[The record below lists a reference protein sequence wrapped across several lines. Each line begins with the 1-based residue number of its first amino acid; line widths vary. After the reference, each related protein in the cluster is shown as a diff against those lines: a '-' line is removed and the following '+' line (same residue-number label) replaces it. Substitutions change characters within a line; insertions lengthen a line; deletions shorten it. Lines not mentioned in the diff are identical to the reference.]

1 MLAETVAGAEIART
15 RAESDFPIIRNS
27 LDEAFENV
35 FSIFTGLNKAL
46 IGFLLMALLIVWV
59 TVAGHVFSV
68 AKNLPSNTLR
78 NE

>member
-1 MLAETVAGAEIART
+1 MLAETVAGAEVART
-15 RAESDFPIIRNS
+15 RAKSDFPIIRNS

-68 AKNLPSNTLR
+68 AKNHPSNTLR